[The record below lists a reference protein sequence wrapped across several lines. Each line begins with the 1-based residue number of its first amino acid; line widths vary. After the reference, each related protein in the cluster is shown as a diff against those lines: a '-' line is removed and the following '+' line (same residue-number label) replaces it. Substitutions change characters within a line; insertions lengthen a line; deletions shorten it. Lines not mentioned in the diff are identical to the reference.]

1 MSTYR
6 LINTSE
12 LDADQIITGV
22 ELRSGQVAKTG
33 RFRVEDYDGE
43 RALVTYLYNGNQSF
57 FNPDPASRYEIEVQ
71 A

>member
-43 RALVTYLYNGNQSF
+43 RALVTNQSF